1 MKKPNISSTVAQIK
15 TYIKAKKLNHP
26 AIKLSMNKADLV
38 KGLKKAGHWDDIMK
52 PKSAPPK
59 PVRRKKATP
68 VAQQAPLVRQTTAVG
83 RPRSRVSRVRD
94 DVYFGSVVGT
104 AQRPKPPTSGTPNP
118 RGRRLPP
125 LTGAGLAAG
134 PLAAGRRMAPTSASA
149 ALARADRA
157 RPYTR

>member
-1 MKKPNISSTVAQIK
+1 MKKPNITSTVAQMK

-26 AIKLSMNKADLV
+26 AIKLSMKKADLV
-38 KGLKKAGHWDDIMK
+38 KGLKKAGHWDDITK

-59 PVRRKKATP
+59 PARRKKAPP
-68 VAQQAPLVRQTTAVG
+68 VAEQAPLVRQTTAVG
-83 RPRSRVSRVRD
+83 RPRSRVTRLRD
-94 DVYFGSVVGT
+94 EVA

-134 PLAAGRRMAPTSASA
+134 PLAAGRRMAPTSTSA